1 MTTLLYQTDSYLR
14 EFTATVTAS
23 DTEARTV
30 VLDQT
35 AFYPG
40 GGGQP
45 HDMGTLHAGGRGW
58 PVEKVEK
65 RGGDV
70 IHHLGGAEPL
80 PGPGEAVRGA
90 IDWERRYRLMRTHT
104 AMHVLC
110 GTIWREFGAQV
121 TGGQMYLDRARMDFE
136 LDDLN
141 PERIRQI
148 EERANAAITA
158 GAPVGVRIL
167 PREEAFAI
175 PDLIRT
181 KINLLPEGITE
192 VRVVSVGELDTQADG
207 GTHVADAR
215 EVVGIRVIGTRSK
228 GEDQQAPRSRADRWV
243 RRTAEAP
250 LQRLVRA
257 YCIRPSASVCSN
269 RGVGWAYAIR
279 PYIRRRCLHTI
290 ASAHQAPA
298 SIPPPSSVSP

>member
-14 EFTATVTAS
+14 EFAATVTAR
-23 DTEARTV
+23 DEEGRTI
-30 VLDQT
+30 VLDQS

-45 HDMGTLHAGGRGW
+45 HDTGTLRVGDRSR

-70 IHHLGGAEPL
+70 LHHLGGAEPL
-80 PGPGEAVRGA
+80 PQVGDAVRGE

-136 LDDLN
+136 LEDLN
-141 PERIRQI
+141 PERVRQI

-158 GAPVGVRIL
+158 GAPVSVRIL

-192 VRVVSVGELDTQADG
+192 VRVVSVGEIDTQADG

-215 EVVGIRVIGTRSK
+215 EVGGIRVIGTRSK
-228 GEDQQAPRSRADRWV
+228 GKINK
-243 RRTAEAP
+243 
-250 LQRLVRA
+250 RLEVA
-257 YCIRPSASVCSN
+257 
-269 RGVGWAYAIR
+269 
-279 PYIRRRCLHTI
+279 LTDE
-290 ASAHQAPA
+290 
-298 SIPPPSSVSP
+298 

>member
-1 MTTLLYQTDSYLR
+1 MTALLYQTDSYLR
-14 EFTATVTAS
+14 EFAATVTAC
-23 DTEARTV
+23 DEAGRTV
-30 VLDQT
+30 VLDQS

-45 HDMGTLHAGGRGW
+45 HDTGTLRAGDRSW

-70 IHHLGGAEPL
+70 LHHLGGEEPL
-80 PGPGEAVRGA
+80 PQVGNAVRGEL
-90 IDWERRYRLMRTHT
+90 DWERRYRLMRTHT

-136 LDDLN
+136 LEDLN
-141 PERIRQI
+141 PERVRQI
-148 EERANAAITA
+148 EERANAAIAA
-158 GAPVGVRIL
+158 GAPVSVRIL

-175 PDLIRT
+175 HDLIRT

-215 EVVGIRVIGTRSK
+215 EVGGIRVIGTRSK
-228 GEDQQAPRSRADRWV
+228 GKINK
-243 RRTAEAP
+243 
-250 LQRLVRA
+250 RLEVA
-257 YCIRPSASVCSN
+257 
-269 RGVGWAYAIR
+269 
-279 PYIRRRCLHTI
+279 LTDE
-290 ASAHQAPA
+290 
-298 SIPPPSSVSP
+298 